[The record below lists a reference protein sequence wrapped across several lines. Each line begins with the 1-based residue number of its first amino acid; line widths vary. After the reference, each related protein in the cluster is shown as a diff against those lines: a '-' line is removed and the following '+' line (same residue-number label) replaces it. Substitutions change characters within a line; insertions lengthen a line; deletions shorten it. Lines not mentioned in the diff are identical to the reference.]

1 MKRFNVC
8 VKRTYTTKQGEEKTS
23 WPRIG
28 VAFEGDKG
36 ISGIIEMIPAG
47 AWDGRFVLFD
57 AEDSGQQPQ
66 PQRQAPARAAAPA
79 SAPAGD
85 DFNDDLPF

>member
-1 MKRFNVC
+1 MANRYNVC
-8 VKRTYTTKQGEEKTS
+8 IKRTYTDKNGNEKTT

-36 ISGIIEMIPAG
+36 ISGTIEMVPTG
-47 AWDGRFVLFD
+47 SWDGRFILFA
-57 AEDSGQQPQ
+57 AEEQGQSAQ
-66 PQRQAPARAAAPA
+66 PQRQAPVRAAAPD
-79 SAPAGD
+79 PAGD

>member
-8 VKRTYTTKQGEEKTS
+8 IKRTYTTKQGEEKTS

-47 AWDGRFVLFD
+47 SWDGRFVLFD
-57 AEDSGQQPQ
+57 AEDQGQQ
-66 PQRQAPARAAAPA
+66 PQRQAPAQNRAPA
-79 SAPAGD
+79 PTQAGD
-85 DFNDDLPF
+85 EFNDDIPF